1 MQVGTVI
8 QLIAKNDTGREIIR
22 RVGEIWVIKEVTDT
36 EITLYS
42 YKVDGNLIIA
52 RHDDKDVDIKL

>member
-22 RVGEIWVIKEVTDT
+22 RAGEIWVIKEVTDT